1 MHTDPPLE
9 PADWEEFRAL
19 GKRIVDDIADH
30 LAGLRE
36 RPVWQPVPEDVR
48 ASFRAGLPAKG
59 MPMADVYEEFRTTVL
74 PFPRGNIHPRFW
86 GWANGSGVPV
96 AAYGDLL
103 ASVINCTLGSGG
115 NAAMMVEQQVIE
127 WLQQALRWPAAGSGL
142 LTSGASMGQVTAL
155 AAARVAKAPSAAPST
170 MPSTEPS
177 AGFRD
182 EGAVASG
189 VQFTVYGSEETHH
202 SVDKAVELLGIGRRF
217 FRKVPVDR
225 DFRID
230 VGALRAAIRADR
242 DAGLHPL
249 CLIGNAGTVNTGAID
264 PLRTLL
270 EIAREEDLWYH
281 VDGAFGAFAQ
291 LLPSHRP
298 LLDGLAEADS
308 LVCDLHKWLY
318 MPFDVSCLLI
328 RSEGVLEV
336 AFSSSADYISSTAAG
351 PSAYP
356 VAFSDRGVEQS
367 RRFRALKVW
376 FALKTHGIGAFAE
389 AIAANVAQVAHL
401 AARVDAAGDLELVA
415 RSDLNV
421 ACFRYVWPGAAPD
434 AADRVNRGI
443 LNRLQTEGLAM
454 PSHTVLDGK
463 FVIRVADNNHRT
475 DVTDFDFLIAQV
487 RAIGAELRAAEES
500 AGPAGPAGT
509 TPTAGG
515 C

>member
-1 MHTDPPLE
+1 MHNEAMDSGPRLD

-36 RPVWQPVPEDVR
+36 RPVWQPVPEDVQ
-48 ASFRAGLPAKG
+48 ASLRTGLPAKG
-59 MPMADVYEEFRTTVL
+59 TPMAEVYDEFRTTVL
-74 PFPRGNIHPRFW
+74 PYPRGNIHPRFW

-127 WLQQALRWPAAGSGL
+127 WLKEALGWPAAGSGL

-155 AAARVAKAPSAAPST
+155 AAARVAKGPAA
-170 MPSTEPS
+170 
-177 AGFRD
+177 FRD

-189 VQFTVYGSEETHH
+189 AQFTVYGSAETHH

-225 DFRID
+225 DYRID
-230 VGALRAAIRADR
+230 TGALRAAIRADR
-242 DAGLHPL
+242 EAGLHPL
-249 CLIGNAGTVNTGAID
+249 CLIGNAGTVNTGAVD

-281 VDGAFGAFAQ
+281 VDGAFGAFAR
-291 LLPSHRP
+291 LLPSHHA
-298 LLDGLAEADS
+298 LLDGMTEADS

-318 MPFDVSCLLI
+318 MPFDVSCVLTRDEGLL
-328 RSEGVLEV
+328 EA
-336 AFSSSADYISSTAAG
+336 AFSSSADYISTTAGG
-351 PSAYP
+351 PAAYP
-356 VAFSDRGVEQS
+356 LAFSDRGIEQS

-376 FALKTHGIGAFAE
+376 FALKTHGIEAFAG
-389 AIAANVAQVAHL
+389 AVAANIAQVAHL
-401 AARVDAAGDLELVA
+401 AARAEAAADLELVA
-415 RSDLNV
+415 RSELNV
-421 ACFRYVWPGAAPD
+421 ACFRYVWPGAAPE

-475 DVTDFDFLIAQV
+475 DVTDFDFLIDQV
-487 RAIGAELRAAEES
+487 RALGAELRAAEE
-500 AGPAGPAGT
+500 AGPAGA
-509 TPTAGG
+509 TPGAGG
-515 C
+515 R

>member
-1 MHTDPPLE
+1 MHTDPPLD

-48 ASFRAGLPAKG
+48 ASFRTGLPAKG
-59 MPMADVYEEFRTTVL
+59 MPMAEVYEEFRTTVL

-127 WLQQALRWPAAGSGL
+127 WLQQALHWPAGGSGL

-155 AAARVAKAPSAAPST
+155 AAARVAKAPSGAAI
-170 MPSTEPS
+170 
-177 AGFRD
+177 RD
-182 EGAVASG
+182 EGTVASG

-217 FRKVPVDR
+217 FRKIPVDR

-230 VGALRAAIRADR
+230 VGALRATIRADR
-242 DAGLHPL
+242 EAGLHPL
-249 CLIGNAGTVNTGAID
+249 CLIGNAGTVNTGAVD

-291 LLPSHRP
+291 LLPSHHA

-318 MPFDVSCLLI
+318 MPFDVSCVLT
-328 RSEGVLEV
+328 RSEGVLEA
-336 AFSSSADYISSTAAG
+336 AFSSSADYISSTAGG

-356 VAFSDRGVEQS
+356 LAFSDRGIEQS

-376 FALKTHGIGAFAE
+376 FALKTHGIGTFAE
-389 AIAANVAQVAHL
+389 AVAANIAQVAHL
-401 AARVDAAGDLELVA
+401 AARVEAAADLELVA

-487 RAIGAELRAAEES
+487 RAIGAELRAAEEDT
-500 AGPAGPAGT
+500 GPAGT
-509 TPTAGG
+509 APPADGR
-515 C
+515 